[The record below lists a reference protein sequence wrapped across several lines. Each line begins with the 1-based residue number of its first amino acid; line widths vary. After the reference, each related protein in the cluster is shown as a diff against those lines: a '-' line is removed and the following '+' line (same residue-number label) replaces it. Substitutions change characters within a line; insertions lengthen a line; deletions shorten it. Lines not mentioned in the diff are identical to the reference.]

1 MAAITRTTGAMT
13 DGGVL
18 TGTRILFQV
27 FNADSAEVQA
37 LPPADPENPTVGE
50 RLFVRGFMPAV
61 EVGTGAIDG
70 GVIAS
75 EFVHVDAAATG
86 LSGAQVTALK
96 QALAILHATFKTAA
110 DL

>member
-1 MAAITRTTGAMT
+1 MAIITRTTGAMT

-27 FNADSAEVQA
+27 FDGASEDVQA

-50 RLFVRGFMPAV
+50 RLFVRGFMPARDN
-61 EVGTGAIDG
+61 GADAG
-70 GVIAS
+70 VVIAS